1 MLYVESFKRYVF
13 IISAEI
19 TLRKTWYLDIIPPTM
34 HYATQLV
41 WSHFLVYIQTKEDQY
56 LKEIPKLPC

>member
-41 WSHFLVYIQTKEDQY
+41 
-56 LKEIPKLPC
+56 